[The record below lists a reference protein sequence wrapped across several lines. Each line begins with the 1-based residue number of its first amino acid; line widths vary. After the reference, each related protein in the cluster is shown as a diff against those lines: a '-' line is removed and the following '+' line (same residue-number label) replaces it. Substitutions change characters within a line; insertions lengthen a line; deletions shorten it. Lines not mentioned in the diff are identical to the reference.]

1 MKMTEKYD
9 LIIPPGVPQST
20 IVDVVKKFDVDVAE
34 REVQVNYAIGT
45 EDKVVRNIL
54 VFRGDH
60 ETLKEVE
67 SFIERELTD
76 KIEKS
81 FHFERSL

>member
-1 MKMTEKYD
+1 MTEKYD

-34 REVQVNYAIGT
+34 RKVQVNYAIGT

>member
-1 MKMTEKYD
+1 MTEKYD

-20 IVDVVKKFDVDVAE
+20 IVDVAKKFDVDVAE
-34 REVQVNYAIGT
+34 RKVQVNYAIGT
-45 EDKVVRNIL
+45 EDKVMRNIL

>member
-1 MKMTEKYD
+1 MTEKYD

-34 REVQVNYAIGT
+34 RKVQVNYAIGT
-45 EDKVVRNIL
+45 EDKVMRNIL

-60 ETLKEVE
+60 ETLKEIE

-76 KIEKS
+76 KIDKS

>member
-1 MKMTEKYD
+1 MIEKYD

-67 SFIERELTD
+67 LFIERELTD

>member
-20 IVDVVKKFDVDVAE
+20 IVDVVKKFDVDVVE

>member
-1 MKMTEKYD
+1 MTEKYD

-45 EDKVVRNIL
+45 EDKVMRNIL

-60 ETLKEVE
+60 ETLKEIE

>member
-1 MKMTEKYD
+1 MTEKYD

-34 REVQVNYAIGT
+34 RKVQVNYAIGT
-45 EDKVVRNIL
+45 EDKVMRNIL

>member
-1 MKMTEKYD
+1 MTEKYD
-9 LIIPPGVPQST
+9 LIIPTGVPQSK

-45 EDKVVRNIL
+45 DDKVVRNIL

>member
-9 LIIPPGVPQST
+9 LIIPPGIPQST

-81 FHFERSL
+81 FHFE

>member
-1 MKMTEKYD
+1 MIEKYD
-9 LIIPPGVPQST
+9 LIIPPGVSQST

-67 SFIERELTD
+67 SFIERELAD

>member
-1 MKMTEKYD
+1 MTEKYD

>member
-34 REVQVNYAIGT
+34 RKVQVNYAIGT
-45 EDKVVRNIL
+45 EDKVMRNIL

>member
-1 MKMTEKYD
+1 MTEKYD

-60 ETLKEVE
+60 ETLKEIE

-81 FHFERSL
+81 FHFERSP

>member
-1 MKMTEKYD
+1 MIEKYD

>member
-1 MKMTEKYD
+1 MTEKYD

-20 IVDVVKKFDVDVAE
+20 IVDVIKKFDVDVAE
-34 REVQVNYAIGT
+34 RKVQVNYAIGT

-67 SFIERELTD
+67 SFIERELKD
-76 KIEKS
+76 KIKKS
-81 FHFERSL
+81 FHFERSF

>member
-34 REVQVNYAIGT
+34 RKVQVNYAIGT

>member
-1 MKMTEKYD
+1 MTEKYD

-34 REVQVNYAIGT
+34 RKVQVNYAIGT
-45 EDKVVRNIL
+45 EDKVMRNIL

-67 SFIERELTD
+67 LFIERELTD
-76 KIEKS
+76 KIENS